1 MNELNFEFAPFA
13 YWKRL
18 NYDDGLL
25 YLALLNIDG
34 KDDWRMLTLAE
45 IANPKFDNYIRY
57 KCWNDHHKIK
67 RILQTVSISYQNE
80 KDSKYYGLYQKT
92 SNSLVIP
99 VRDN

>member
-1 MNELNFEFAPFA
+1 MNKLNFEFAPFE

-18 NYDDGLL
+18 NFDDGLL

-45 IANPKFDNYIRY
+45 INNSKFDNYIRF

-67 RILQTVSISYQNE
+67 RILQTTSISYHNE
-80 KDSKYYGLYQKT
+80 KDSKYYGLYK
-92 SNSLVIP
+92 NYNGLIIP